1 MFDKS
6 QLAGFLAALIMAT
19 LVPVSA
25 HAQEL
30 SPVAQIESGTL
41 KGASEGGVERFLGVP
56 FAQPPVGPLRW
67 RAPQPTPAW
76 TGVRDAIDYGH
87 DCMQTPFPSD
97 AAPLGVTPAE
107 DCLYLNVWKPAELT
121 APLPVM
127 VWIYGGGFVNGGS
140 SPSVYSGAP
149 LASEGVVVVSFNYR
163 VGRFG
168 TFAHPQLTQAD
179 EDDGRLANYGFMDQ
193 IAALQWVQKNI
204 AAFGGDPANVTIV
217 GESAGGM
224 SVHAMITSPL
234 SAGLFQK
241 AVIQSGGTG
250 SIAGGDL
257 ASAEAVGLTF
267 AAQHAIAPT
276 DPSALAKLRALSA
289 EDVTDGLNMMALFAP
304 SAGPRTFS
312 SPIVDG
318 RVAVDVTDAYRRGA
332 YHQVPL
338 MIGATSDDIGGPD
351 GVMIAGA
358 RTMTDLISRRSPVYY
373 YRYDYVAESQRTS
386 TTRGA
391 GHATEIP
398 FFFRT
403 VDARYG
409 AAATDRDKAASLV
422 ASTYLLNFV
431 KVGDPNGG
439 DLPVWR
445 TATES
450 ERGRLDFT
458 PGAGAEFHIE
468 R

>member
-1 MFDKS
+1 MFPKVC
-6 QLAGFLAALIMAT
+6 LTGAAALIMSLPYPA
-19 LVPVSA
+19 LA
-25 HAQEL
+25 FAQESL
-30 SPVAQIESGTL
+30 PVVRTEAGQVR
-41 KGASEGGVERFLGVP
+41 GVGEHGVQRFLGIP
-56 FAQPPVGPLRW
+56 FARPPVDELRW

-76 TGVRDAIDYGH
+76 AGVHDAIDYGH

-107 DCLYLNVWKPAELT
+107 DCLYLNVWKPNDVT

-140 SPSVYSGAP
+140 SPAVYSGAA
-149 LASEGVVVVSFNYR
+149 LAADGVVVVSFNYR

-168 TFAHPQLTQAD
+168 TYAHPQLTLAN

-193 IAALQWVQKNI
+193 LAALEWVQKNI
-204 AAFGGDPANVTIV
+204 AAFGGDPSNVTLV

-224 SVHAMITSPL
+224 SVHAMMTSPL

-257 ASAEAVGLTF
+257 ASAEATGLTF
-267 AAQHAIAPT
+267 AAQHAIAPS
-276 DPSALAKLRALSA
+276 DPKALEKLRALSA
-289 EDVTDGLNMMALFAP
+289 DDVTDGLNMMALFAP
-304 SAGPRTFS
+304 NGGPRTFS

-318 RVAVDVTDAYRRGA
+318 RVAVDAADAYRRGV
-332 YHQVPL
+332 YHHVPIV
-338 MIGATSDDIGGPD
+338 IGATSDDIGGPD

-358 RTMTDLISRRSPVYY
+358 RTMTDLISRHSPVFY
-373 YRYDYVAESQRTS
+373 YRFDYVADSQRTP

-391 GHATEIP
+391 AHATEIP

-409 AAATDRDKAASLV
+409 SAATDRDQAASRV

-431 KVGDPNGG
+431 KAGNPNGNG
-439 DLPVWR
+439 LPEWR
-445 TATES
+445 SVTETD
-450 ERGRLDFT
+450 RGRLDFT
-458 PGAGAEFHIE
+458 PEGGAEFETE

>member
-1 MFDKS
+1 
-6 QLAGFLAALIMAT
+6 
-19 LVPVSA
+19 
-25 HAQEL
+25 
-30 SPVAQIESGTL
+30 
-41 KGASEGGVERFLGVP
+41 
-56 FAQPPVGPLRW
+56 
-67 RAPQPTPAW
+67 
-76 TGVRDAIDYGH
+76 
-87 DCMQTPFPSD
+87 MQTPFPSD

-140 SPSVYSGAP
+140 SPSVYSGAA

-193 IAALQWVQKNI
+193 LAALQWVQKNI

-250 SIAGGDL
+250 SIEGGDL

-276 DPSALAKLRALSA
+276 DPLALAKLRALSA

-304 SAGPRTFS
+304 SAAPRTFS

-318 RVAVDVTDAYRRGA
+318 RVAVDVADAYRRGA

-373 YRYDYVAESQRTS
+373 YRYDYVAESQRTP

-445 TATES
+445 TATEA

-458 PGAGAEFHIE
+458 PGGGAEFHVE

>member
-1 MFDKS
+1 MFPKS
-6 QLAGFLAALIMAT
+6 FLIGAAALILAMP
-19 LVPVSA
+19 VPAPVL
-25 HAQEL
+25 AQQ
-30 SPVAQIESGTL
+30 SPPVVRVEAGQLRGVD
-41 KGASEGGVERFLGVP
+41 ARGVERFLGVP

-67 RAPQPTPAW
+67 RAPQPTPVWA
-76 TGVRDAIDYGH
+76 GVRDAIDYGH

-140 SPSVYSGAP
+140 SPSVYSGAA

-193 IAALQWVQKNI
+193 LAALQWVQKNI

-250 SIAGGDL
+250 SIEGGDL

-276 DPSALAKLRALSA
+276 DPLALAKLRALSA

-304 SAGPRTFS
+304 SAAPRTFS

-318 RVAVDVTDAYRRGA
+318 RVAVDVADAYRRGA

-373 YRYDYVAESQRTS
+373 YRYDYVAESQRTP

-445 TATES
+445 TATEP

-458 PGAGAEFHIE
+458 PGGGAEIHVE